1 MKKIVVATDFSEAAK
16 NATRYAAALA
26 HEFNASLHLLHVF
39 LEPAPAIDVPVV
51 WADTVENTQKE
62 KTALIKAEAA
72 NVEAAFPVQV
82 TYDVVMGFTGDTISD
97 EAGKAGA
104 DLVVVGMKGGKHS
117 RFLGSN
123 AITAIRKVSHPVL
136 VVPEGVRFTPPRR
149 IVFSTDFNES
159 VNYQAV
165 DALVLL
171 ARKFGAR
178 IDIVHVQEEDQDMRT
193 GEIAG
198 KLGLERAF
206 EGVEHQFSTIV
217 DDDVE
222 EGIQSFTQNNPT
234 DMLVMVAHHHSLLNR
249 WLGTS
254 HTKLMSYQTTVPLLV
269 LHDRK

>member
-1 MKKIVVATDFSEAAK
+1 MKKILVATDFSDAAR

-26 HEFNASLHLLHVF
+26 QEFNASLHLLHVF
-39 LEPAPAIDVPVV
+39 LEPAPALDVPVT
-51 WADTVENTQKE
+51 WGYTVEAEQKE
-62 KTALIKAEAA
+62 KTAQIKAEADTLQA
-72 NVEAAFPVQV
+72 TFPVQIS
-82 TYDVVMGFTGDTISD
+82 TDVIMGFTGDSISD
-97 EAGKAGA
+97 EAGRQGA

-123 AITAIRKVSHPVL
+123 AITAIRKVTLPVL
-136 VVPEGVRFTPPRR
+136 IIPEGMAFTPPRR
-149 IVFSTDFNES
+149 IVFSTDFKES

-165 DALVLL
+165 DPLVLL
-171 ARKFGAR
+171 AKKFGAR
-178 IDIVHVQEEDQDMRT
+178 IEIVHVQEEAEEMRT

-234 DMLVMVAHHHSLLNR
+234 DMLVMVAHRHGLLSR

-269 LHDRK
+269 LHDKE